1 MKTAKVIKQQLVVGW
16 KDDNTAHI
24 ASPHLRSVC
33 TQAQTLEEEKKRK
46 KERNCKTKKK
56 NKTKNV
62 HPGLF
67 LF

>member
-33 TQAQTLEEEKKRK
+33 TQAQTLEKKRK
-46 KERNCKTKKK
+46 KERKK
-56 NKTKNV
+56 
-62 HPGLF
+62 L
-67 LF
+67 